1 VYALVLGYEDLSDHD
16 QLRQDPLLGVLSG
29 KRRAGEEPL
38 AGKSTLNRLEL
49 STEEPNRYKKIHYRQ
64 EASDE
69 LLTGLFVEAHAEPPE
84 RIVLDLDTTDLA
96 LHGRQQG
103 RFFHGYYDSYC
114 YLPLYIF
121 SGEHL
126 LCARLRT
133 ADQDAAAGSKEEVE
147 RIVGQIRA
155 AWRRSRSSC
164 APPRASAGKS

>member
-1 VYALVLGYEDLSDHD
+1 MTRIFL
-16 QLRQDPLLGVLSG
+16 
-29 KRRAGEEPL
+29 
-38 AGKSTLNRLEL
+38 
-49 STEEPNRYKKIHYRQ
+49 
-64 EASDE
+64 
-69 LLTGLFVEAHAEPPE
+69 EAHAEPPE
-84 RIVLDLDTTDLA
+84 RIVLDLDTTDLP
-96 LHGRQQG
+96 LHGHQEG

-155 AWRRSRSSC
+155 AWPEVRDHRARRLGLLPGRVDELVRGQRRRVTWS
-164 APPRASAGKS
+164 ALRAMTGCGG